1 MNRAKF
7 IYNELEKLFP
17 YARCELIYHN
27 EFELLIDVVLSAQT
41 TDKAVNKVNSNLFK
55 KYPDSYSLANAE
67 LEDIQHCIKSIG
79 LYKNKAK
86 HIKNLSIQLV
96 EQFDGKVPN
105 EYEKLILLDGV
116 GRKTANVVL
125 AELFN
130 KATFGVDTHV
140 QRIAIRLNIAEENDS
155 VLTIEK
161 KLCDFFPKEK
171 WHRLHHLFIF
181 FGRYKCHSKNPIC
194 HDCPFIHFCKYKR
207 KDLSNL

>member
-194 HDCPFIHFCKYKR
+194 HDCPFIYFCKYKR